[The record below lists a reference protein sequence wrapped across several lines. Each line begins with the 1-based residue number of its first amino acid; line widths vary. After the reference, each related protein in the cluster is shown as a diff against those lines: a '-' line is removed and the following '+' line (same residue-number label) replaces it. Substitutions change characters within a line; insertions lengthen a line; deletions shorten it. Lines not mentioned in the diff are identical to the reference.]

1 MPLAEPVLR
10 DFEIRFN
17 DPSRILV
24 RIGYKKH
31 PLPDDDP
38 ILALVRE
45 EAELAASLVRPAA
58 AWTVIEASET
68 DGHPVFLQARKV
80 ALCVC
85 TIGARLED
93 ECASQFARNDD
104 LKGMIL
110 DALGS
115 DAVAQVARRM
125 DRLLAEE
132 ALGLGLWPSKRYAPG
147 YGKWDVS
154 HQAFLFS
161 KVQVEPIGVRLTES
175 FMMVPRKSYSFRVN
189 FYEDRSLTTR
199 PFPLPPE

>member
-1 MPLAEPVLR
+1 MPLTTAVHR
-10 DFEIRFN
+10 DFEVCFD

-45 EAELAASLVRPAA
+45 EAERAASLVRPTA
-58 AWTVIEASET
+58 VSVIIEATET
-68 DGHPVFLQARKV
+68 DGHSTFLNAQKV

-85 TIGARLED
+85 TIGPRLEE
-93 ECASQFARNDD
+93 ECAAQFARNED
-104 LKGMIL
+104 LRGLAL

-115 DAVAQVARRM
+115 EAVAQVTRNM

-132 ALGLGLWPSKRYAPG
+132 ALRLGLWPSKKYAPG
-147 YGKWDVS
+147 YRDWDVS

-161 KVQVEPIGVRLTES
+161 RVPAEQIGVRLTES
-175 FMMVPRKSYSFRVN
+175 FMMVPRKSYSFRIN
-189 FYEDRSLTTR
+189 FYADKSLTSR
-199 PFPLPPE
+199 RFPLPPG